1 MPCSYAETPSYGDSS
16 AVEGQVVE
24 MKVQLRA
31 KKLDLAAIRGKV
43 REGKRGWGEGR
54 RGMIGRRG
62 RGNEEEIVVCEDDV
76 SLTVV
81 EV

>member
-24 MKVQLRA
+24 MKVRLRA

-43 REGKRGWGEGR
+43 REGEKRV
-54 RGMIGRRG
+54 G
-62 RGNEEEIVVCEDDV
+62 RGEERGGGE
-76 SLTVV
+76 
-81 EV
+81 